1 MIPNTIEEAFVELH
15 KLSSVGFF
23 SSKTTSYDWNKWL
36 AIEEDDAIAFSH
48 HSIGQWIRNEW
59 ELWGGYGELKKWF
72 IANEI
77 KHPDDMSAIILR
89 SYHRFKNNKDMN
101 IEEQIEET
109 VQYYLS
115 DKEKLMRERKKKI
128 NELSNEE
135 NNC

>member
-1 MIPNTIEEAFVELH
+1 M
-15 KLSSVGFF
+15 
-23 SSKTTSYDWNKWL
+23 
-36 AIEEDDAIAFSH
+36 
-48 HSIGQWIRNEW
+48 
-59 ELWGGYGELKKWF
+59 
-72 IANEI
+72 
-77 KHPDDMSAIILR
+77 R

-135 NNC
+135 NNS